1 MKSIGIKKTEIV
13 KGHKS
18 LILQEL
24 VTLKGTKAG
33 LLLFTVIQSILLL
46 QEGTDVS
53 IYVPDY
59 RFTVLCNLRNK
70 HDWTRAFL
78 T

>member
-1 MKSIGIKKTEIV
+1 MKSIGIKEPEIV

-24 VTLKGTKAG
+24 VTLKGMKAG
-33 LLLFTVIQSILLL
+33 LLLFTIIQSILLL
-46 QEGTDVS
+46 QKSTDVP

-59 RFTVLCNLRNK
+59 GFTVLCNL
-70 HDWTRAFL
+70 
-78 T
+78 

>member
-24 VTLKGTKAG
+24 VTLKGMKAG

-59 RFTVLCNLRNK
+59 GFTVLCNLRNK
-70 HDWTRAFL
+70 HDWTRTFL

>member
-1 MKSIGIKKTEIV
+1 MKSIGIKEPEIV

-24 VTLKGTKAG
+24 VTLKGMKAG
-33 LLLFTVIQSILLL
+33 LLSFTVIQSILLL

-53 IYVPDY
+53 IYVPY
-59 RFTVLCNLRNK
+59 YEFTVLCNL
-70 HDWTRAFL
+70 
-78 T
+78 